1 MQSGACRR
9 AFFSAVSKLLVS
21 VPTSRW
27 LTIDF
32 LFLKMNSTGSSSV
45 RMWPDFCEL
54 RRSSIAESEVDLPE
68 PVAPTIRIRP
78 RFCRMSSFSTSG
90 SPRVSNCGTSPGM
103 KRTTTAGEFFWRKAL
118 MRNAPTPSS
127 ANAVFS
133 SISSSYSRICFSF
146 STS

>member
-1 MQSGACRR
+1 MQSGACRN

-45 RMWPDFCEL
+45 RMWPDFCSL
-54 RRSSIAESEVDLPE
+54 RRSSIADSDVDLPE

-78 RFCRMSSFSTSG
+78 RFCMMISLSTSG
-90 SPRVSNCGTSPGM
+90 SPSVSNFGTSPGM
-103 KRTTTAGEFFWRKAL
+103 KRTTTAAI
-118 MRNAPTPSS
+118 PSGG
-127 ANAVFS
+127 
-133 SISSSYSRICFSF
+133 RR
-146 STS
+146 